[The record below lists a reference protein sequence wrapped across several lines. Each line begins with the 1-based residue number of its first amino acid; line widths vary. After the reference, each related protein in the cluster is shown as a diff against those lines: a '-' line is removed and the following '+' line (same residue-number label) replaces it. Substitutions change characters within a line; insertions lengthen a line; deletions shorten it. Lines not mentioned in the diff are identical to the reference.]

1 MGGKSAPPP
10 DYAPLAAASKEAAE
24 TMAGLGREQLAF
36 ARQQYA
42 EVSPIA
48 RQIAQQQI
56 AAQQEQM
63 RQAQDYY
70 NYATTTFRPIEQ
82 GLARQA
88 QEFNTEA
95 YREQLAQEAAAAA
108 GRAFGTTQ
116 AASERAMRSMGVN
129 PASGAGIGLQT
140 QASLGLAAQR
150 AATMTGARRQAE
162 QMGWARQMDV
172 TGLGRGLPG
181 ASLAAYGGATGAGSA
196 GLQSTMAPG
205 TQFGALYGQGVSTIG
220 SGLGMQI
227 QGLGSVLSSQTS
239 YANAMNSQADPFA
252 TVLGM
257 GLGAYAGGFGSA
269 AGAKAAS
276 DYRIKTDIQRV
287 GFDDRTQLPIYE
299 FAYKALP
306 NQRFRGV
313 MAQEVERLYPEAVSE
328 HPYGFKMVDYAQLGM
343 RMERV

>member
-1 MGGKSAPPP
+1 MGGKSAPAP

-42 EVSPIA
+42 EVSPVA

-129 PASGAGIGLQT
+129 PASGAGMGI
-140 QASLGLAAQR
+140 QAQSSLGLAAQR
-150 AATMTGARRQAE
+150 ASAMTGARRQAE

-239 YANAMNSQADPFA
+239 YANAISSQADPFA
-252 TVLGM
+252 TIVGM
-257 GLGAYAGGFGSA
+257 GLGGWASGGFKGV
-269 AGAKAAS
+269 S
-276 DYRIKTDIQRV
+276 DYRVKTDIKRV
-287 GFDDRTQLPIYE
+287 GFDARTQLPIYE

-313 MAQEVERLYPEAVSE
+313 MAQEVERLYPDAVSE

>member
-1 MGGKSAPPP
+1 MGGKSSPPP
-10 DYAPLAAASKEAAE
+10 DYTPLANASREAAE
-24 TMAGLGREQLAF
+24 VMAGLGREQLAF
-36 ARQQYA
+36 ARQQYGELA
-42 EVSPIA
+42 PIA

-70 NYATTTFRPIEQ
+70 NYGVSTFRPIEQ

-129 PASGAGIGLQT
+129 PASGAGLAMQS
-140 QASLGLAAQR
+140 QAQLGLAAQR
-150 AATMTGARRQAE
+150 AGAMTGARRQAE
-162 QMGWARQMDV
+162 QLGWARQMDV
-172 TGLGRGLPG
+172 TGLGRGLPS
-181 ASLAAYGGATGAGSA
+181 ASLAAYGGATGAGTA
-196 GLQSTMAPG
+196 GLQTSMAPAS
-205 TQFGALYGQGVSTIG
+205 QYGALYGQGVGTIG

-257 GLGAYAGGFGSA
+257 GLGAYAGGFGGA
-269 AGAKAAS
+269 MGRKAG
-276 DYRIKTDIQRV
+276 
-287 GFDDRTQLPIYE
+287 G
-299 FAYKALP
+299 
-306 NQRFRGV
+306 
-313 MAQEVERLYPEAVSE
+313 
-328 HPYGFKMVDYAQLGM
+328 
-343 RMERV
+343 